1 MSRLA
6 EATDILKK
14 IKPKNRLEEAEAL
27 LSEINQPLGFQTQQ
41 MEPIV
46 ESDPDYQMSLKEA
59 MSKKPVFDK
68 PTIATQIDG
77 MPQNKPVQPDF
88 ESVIRPEEKPSW
100 GDTLYQSL
108 FSGMLESG
116 KQLAGI
122 GKLPTQLINA
132 GREIGQK
139 YAQRM
144 ATRWDPAKSIGQ
156 IVAKKPEIEPI
167 ETEQTRNINQTLEG
181 AEQIQGLINEKLE
194 KGTPA
199 QKYLGK
205 IIQSLPPVVSARLLG
220 SGYGNGLSAFMT
232 LAGSSY
238 AREAELEGATPAQQ
252 LVYGGIMGLIE
263 GGTEYLTLGKTIDT
277 IFQQGGKP
285 ALMAWLK
292 SIPENA
298 LQEVAADV
306 ASALTKRATYQPEA
320 QLPTIGELGE
330 SAALGA
336 GTAGLLGA
344 GAMIPNISQQ
354 EVIPEVQSQVQS
366 AQGQI
371 QTPEYTGP
379 DRRVD
384 LETRQQVDN
393 GEVTPEQLAELR
405 RQKEFL
411 EERERQR
418 EAEPIVET
426 NPILEPSQN
435 KEAVSVSQK
444 EPWQMSLLEY
454 GKSRLPQSQASQVT
468 DARQVASF
476 SGQHIKDIKAA
487 LSRGEEV
494 PVDILR
500 EYRGTEWADNALR
513 KYKTDLVKS
522 GESDIISS
530 NEVKEPSGV
539 EQSNTIQT
547 EETGHVYQG
556 VERTNSG
563 GSNRPNEIQNGE
575 YRSTTE
581 KTEQKLKPSQSEAV
595 SVSPK
600 GQAYLKKAKLS
611 AEEAYTAL
619 FAKKNGLEWFK
630 KEYSEIKNPEATFK
644 EITEKLDTLNEN
656 EQKELGFDLQ
666 FFAMQDPLIA
676 EKVKKRIIEKYGVI
690 KPGEAPR
697 LRDVKMPV
705 ETEAGKTRQF
715 ARTAAEILPE
725 ASSNLITEDVLK
737 DKFAYEPLSNKD
749 IMDEAVNDVSSDFD
763 KAYRRWQGIIVSGKR
778 ITAKDIALGEALLT
792 KAAKDGNLRAV
803 EQLTIDL
810 ASELTNA
817 GQTVQA
823 ARLLKK
829 MTPEGQLVLV
839 QREIDKINRDLKRR
853 FGNKAPEKIE
863 LTDAERDAILNAP
876 NYEARQEAS
885 SVVMARVISEIPA
898 TWWEKIDAWRKMSM
912 LSGIRTHV
920 RNIAGNTIFVPM
932 RKFADLTAIGL
943 EKAFVP
949 EGQRTKSVGWTKNN
963 KNVDSVNKSW
973 DEVKDEIGRIG
984 KWEYYKY
991 RKIFKTK
998 ALENYRKFIGNAL
1011 ESQDVWYLERAY
1023 KDALGQ
1029 YMKVNKL
1036 TTPSEAA
1043 VNYATRKALEA
1054 TYKDASQ
1061 LADLINYAKRRHPAA
1076 QVFIDTLIPF
1086 VKTPINI
1093 MKRGLEYSPVGALKS
1108 LTYDL
1113 NRVRTGKLEAYK
1125 AVENLAKGLT
1135 GSTAFALGLW
1145 LASKGIITGSDLED
1159 KEQSDF
1165 SKSTGWKPFSL
1176 KIGDAY
1182 IPLSWMT
1189 PVTLPVFMGVMTHQA
1204 FEGNAKVSDAVIK
1217 SITASV
1223 DSLLDLPMFTVPQ
1236 RILQRAQYGE
1246 LGTAGTIATDIV
1258 VEFIKPL
1265 IPTFLGHIGQS
1276 IDDKVRSSY
1285 SPRSEGRI
1293 EELKTYY
1300 KSRLPGFYQTLP
1312 TKVDVLGEEVK
1323 QEKNAFLRTLLNVVS
1338 PTNIS
1343 KTRNPEIVKYINDLY
1358 EETGNNDIF
1367 PDPPPKYATEKG
1379 VRYDLT
1385 NADMQR
1391 WNRVQ
1396 GAYIKNRISLVMKS
1410 KEKPTIRAQ
1419 RIERINRVARE
1430 KAKRD
1435 FIKTKKA
1442 AN

>member
-1 MSRLA
+1 LA
-6 EATDILKK
+6 EGIVDVLANIVTPGSAKVTDLDI
-14 IKPKNRLEEAEAL
+14 
-27 LSEINQPLGFQTQQ
+27 
-41 MEPIV
+41 
-46 ESDPDYQMSLKEA
+46 
-59 MSKKPVFDK
+59 
-68 PTIATQIDG
+68 
-77 MPQNKPVQPDF
+77 
-88 ESVIRPEEKPSW
+88 
-100 GDTLYQSL
+100 
-108 FSGMLESG
+108 
-116 KQLAGI
+116 
-122 GKLPTQLINA
+122 
-132 GREIGQK
+132 
-139 YAQRM
+139 
-144 ATRWDPAKSIGQ
+144 AKS
-156 IVAKKPEIEPI
+156 K
-167 ETEQTRNINQTLEG
+167 INNYEFL
-181 AEQIQGLINEKLE
+181 N
-194 KGTPA
+194 
-199 QKYLGK
+199 
-205 IIQSLPPVVSARLLG
+205 
-220 SGYGNGLSAFMT
+220 
-232 LAGSSY
+232 
-238 AREAELEGATPAQQ
+238 
-252 LVYGGIMGLIE
+252 
-263 GGTEYLTLGKTIDT
+263 
-277 IFQQGGKP
+277 
-285 ALMAWLK
+285 
-292 SIPENA
+292 
-298 LQEVAADV
+298 
-306 ASALTKRATYQPEA
+306 
-320 QLPTIGELGE
+320 
-330 SAALGA
+330 
-336 GTAGLLGA
+336 
-344 GAMIPNISQQ
+344 GAMIPNISQR
-354 EVIPEVQSQVQS
+354 EVIPEVQPQVQPI
-366 AQGQI
+366 QEQI

-384 LETRQQVDN
+384 LEVGQQEGVSERAPNIEGMEKRDIKKSLIDAINQAKEDGLSVGLRVPTKLSSMYSKEYALKNNLPYDEGTDYNIGDILGPSYVWDDGEPTQDQLEGTSVIEVNEKNIEKALELIGQYPNAEDLLIVSGEKHSAGDDIGEALFRKAKVIDKFKFAELEKYKPKREISFREFVESKGKSFDEYDYSKVDA
-393 GEVTPEQLAELR
+393 PEWKPIIDEWDSLSKTDKIKLAEKIDSESSGPKKKSG
-405 RQKEFL
+405 QI
-411 EERERQR
+411 
-418 EAEPIVET
+418 EP
-426 NPILEPSQN
+426 P
-435 KEAVSVSQK
+435 KEAVSSS
-444 EPWQMSLLEY
+444 E
-454 GKSRLPQSQASQVT
+454 
-468 DARQVASF
+468 
-476 SGQHIKDIKAA
+476 KA
-487 LSRGEEV
+487 
-494 PVDILR
+494 
-500 EYRGTEWADNALR
+500 
-513 KYKTDLVKS
+513 LVKS
-522 GESDIISS
+522 GESGIISS
-530 NEVKEPSGV
+530 NEVKEPNGI
-539 EQSNTIQT
+539 EQSNTIQAQ
-547 EETGHVYQG
+547 EAGHVYQG
-556 VERTNSG
+556 TERIDSG

-575 YRSTTE
+575 YRSTAE
-581 KTEQKLKPSQSEAV
+581 KTEQKIKPSQSEAV

-619 FAKKNGLEWFK
+619 SAKKNGLEWFK

-749 IMDEAVNDVSSDFD
+749 VMDETVNDVSSDFD
-763 KAYRRWQGIIVSGKR
+763 KAYRRWKGIIVSGKR

-876 NYEARQEAS
+876 SYEARREAS
-885 SVVMARVISEIPA
+885 SVIMARVISEIPA
-898 TWWEKIDAWRKMSM
+898 TWWEKIDAWRKTSM

-949 EGQRTKSVGWTKNN
+949 EGQRTKSVGWN
-963 KNVDSVNKSW
+963 KNKKIADSVNKSW

-1011 ESQDVWYLERAY
+1011 ESQDAWYLERAY
-1023 KDALGQ
+1023 KDSLGQ

-1036 TTPSEAA
+1036 TEPSEAA